1 MPGIPALSRRVATL
15 KPPATFAVMAKARA
29 LRQRG
34 IDVLGLSLG
43 EPDFDTPEPIR
54 RAAVDA
60 LNAGQTHYVPTM
72 GDAETRTVV
81 AEKFVRDNRL
91 PGVTTET
98 VTISVGA
105 KHSLYLAC
113 QALLDAPGTP
123 GALDADEVL
132 LPVPSWVSYAPIAAL
147 AGGRVVELPTT
158 PATDFKLTPAQLRAA
173 ITPRSR
179 LLILNTPS
187 NPCGTMY
194 APGELR
200 ALAAVVAE
208 AAGTIAPQLVVV
220 VDEIY
225 EKIIFGG
232 IEHLSIGSLPEVASR
247 TVTINGLSK
256 AFAMTGWRVGFAAAS
271 GEFGLALAR
280 AMDALQGQMTSCLPA
295 FIYPAIRAALTR
307 CEPDCE
313 RMREQ
318 FARRA
323 KLIHALAADIPALK
337 TPTPTGAFYIF
348 PDVSSLFGRRTPG
361 GKTIRS
367 SLDFADALLDE
378 AHVAVVPGEEFGGCG
393 RNHVRLSFACT
404 EQQIREGMGRIAAFV
419 GSLR

>member
-1 MPGIPALSRRVATL
+1 MPGAPSLSRRVAAL

-34 IDVLGLSLG
+34 IDVLGMSLG

-54 RAAVDA
+54 QAAIDA
-60 LNAGQTHYVPTM
+60 INAGLTHYVPTM

-81 AEKFVRDNRL
+81 AEKFARDNLL
-91 PGVTTET
+91 PGVTADH
-98 VTISVGA
+98 VSISAGA

-123 GALDADEVL
+123 GALAADEVL
-132 LPVPSWVSYAPIAAL
+132 LPVPSWVSYAPIASL
-147 AGGRVVELPTT
+147 AGGRVVELPTS
-158 PATDFKLTPAQLRAA
+158 PATDFKLTPSQLRAA

-179 LLILNTPS
+179 LLLLNTPS

-194 APGELR
+194 TPDELR

-208 AAGTIAPQLVVV
+208 AAGTVAPELVTV

-225 EKIIFGG
+225 EKIVFGG
-232 IEHLSIGSLPEVASR
+232 IEHLSIGSLPEAAPR

-271 GEFGLALAR
+271 GEFGRALAR

-295 FIYPAIRAALTR
+295 FIYPAIRAALTQ
-307 CEPDCE
+307 CSADCE
-313 RMREQ
+313 RMRGQ

-323 KLIHALAADIPALK
+323 KLIHSLAADIPGLR
-337 TPTPTGAFYIF
+337 TPTPTGAFYLF
-348 PDVSSLFGRRTPG
+348 PDVSSFFGSRTPG
-361 GKTIRS
+361 GKVIRS
-367 SLDFADALLDE
+367 SIDFADALLEE

-404 EQQIREGMGRIAAFV
+404 EQQIREGMDRIARFV
-419 GSLR
+419 GSLK